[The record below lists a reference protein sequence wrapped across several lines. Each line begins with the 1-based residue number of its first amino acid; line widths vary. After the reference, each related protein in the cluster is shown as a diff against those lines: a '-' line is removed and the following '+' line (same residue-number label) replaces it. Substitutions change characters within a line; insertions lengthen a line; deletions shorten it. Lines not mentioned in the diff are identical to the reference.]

1 MQSTRPIAARLY
13 FGLFL
18 ALATALPVQAGD
30 AYKWSVQYLID
41 NSRTLFGRTQ
51 KVSPRHNRGLALSPD
66 GKWLYAG
73 YHHSFN
79 NAGEVRRIA
88 LDTPDFDRATVA
100 VLPGVSGKAIA
111 TDSSGRVYIS
121 NESEILVYDAT
132 LQRREL
138 IIPTG
143 VCEGLATTREGK
155 ELVLYG
161 TDREDALIRRWV
173 ITESGNDLTA
183 TQKGFGGEGILKVP
197 GAIDLRGIEVD
208 PKGRL
213 WFADLK
219 GNKVFKVD
227 TDGQN
232 LNSIQVMTPMDI
244 AFDNGR
250 CFVTR
255 STDRAISVLDE
266 SLNVIGNLSVPW
278 EELELSPFG
287 NNRQGALSGIV
298 AIPGKALLVANEGGQ
313 TANQKSTYG
322 RADDQSDFVSGKLY
336 RDRFQDD
343 NEPILR
349 ASEVT
354 TAP

>member
-1 MQSTRPIAARLY
+1 MQLPRSTAARFCL
-13 FGLFL
+13 GLIF
-18 ALATALPVQAGD
+18 AVATALPAQAGD

-41 NSRTLFGRTQ
+41 NSRTLFGHSQ

-66 GKWLYAG
+66 GKFLYAG
-73 YHHSFN
+73 YHHSLN
-79 NAGEVRRIA
+79 NTGEVRRIA

-100 VLPGVSGKAIA
+100 VLPGVLGKAIA
-111 TDSSGRVYIS
+111 TDSTGRVYIA
-121 NESEILVYDAT
+121 NEFEILVYDAS

-138 IIPTG
+138 IIPVG
-143 VCEGLATTREGK
+143 VCEGLATTHQGK
-155 ELVLYG
+155 DLVLYG
-161 TDREDALIRRWV
+161 TDRQENVIRRWV
-173 ITESGNDLTA
+173 ISENKGECTA
-183 TQKGFGGEGILKVP
+183 TQVGFGGEGILKVP

-213 WFADLK
+213 WVADLN

-227 TDGQN
+227 PDGQN
-232 LNSIQVMTPMDI
+232 LSSVQIMTPMDL

-266 SLNVIGNLSVPW
+266 NLNVIGNLSVPW

-298 AIPGKALLVANEGGQ
+298 AIPGKGLLVSNEGGQ

-322 RADDQSDFVSGKLY
+322 RADDQSDLIDGKLF